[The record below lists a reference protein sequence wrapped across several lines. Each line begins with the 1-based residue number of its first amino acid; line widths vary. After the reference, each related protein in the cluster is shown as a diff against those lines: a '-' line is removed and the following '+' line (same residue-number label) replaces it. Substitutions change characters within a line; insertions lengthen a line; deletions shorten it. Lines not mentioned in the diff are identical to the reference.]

1 MQMLVSADGDRDRGS
16 SERGDL
22 ELDLDALDLRSP
34 SEVPEDRPW
43 VMANMVTSLDGA
55 YAMEQR
61 SAGLSNDGDRQLFH
75 RLRGA
80 ADAILVAAGTARAE
94 RYRRPRTA
102 PELVERRRSMGLAP
116 HPRLVLVSASLQ
128 LPDDLPLLE
137 GDDLPTPLVLHP
149 ASSDASTLPAG
160 VEPRAVG
167 DERLDLRAAL
177 AGLRSDGVEVLLCE
191 GGPHLL
197 GQLHA
202 LDLIDELF
210 LSISAHL
217 VGGSRVGLLGGVEE
231 AARPYRLHRLLKADQ
246 MLLGTYRRAR

>member
-1 MQMLVSADGDRDRGS
+1 MRMLVSGDGDGEPTEGAD
-16 SERGDL
+16 
-22 ELDLDALDLRSP
+22 LDLGSLALRSP
-34 SEVPEDRPW
+34 SDVPDDRPW

-61 SAGLSNDGDRQLFH
+61 SAGLSSDDDRQLFH

-80 ADAILVAAGTARAE
+80 ADAILVAAGTARTE
-94 RYRRPRTA
+94 RYRRPRTP
-102 PELVERRRSMGLAP
+102 PELLERRRSEGLAP
-116 HPRLVLVSASLQ
+116 HPRLVLVSASLR

-149 ASSDASTLPAG
+149 STSDASALPSG
-160 VEPRAVG
+160 VESRPVG
-167 DERLDLRAAL
+167 GDTLDLRAAL
-177 AGLRSDGVEVLLCE
+177 SGLRADGVQVVLCE

-202 LDLIDELF
+202 LDLVDELF

-217 VGGSRVGLLGGVEE
+217 VGGSRVGLLGGIEE
-231 AARPYRLHRLLKADQ
+231 TARPYDLHRLLRAEQ
-246 MLLGTYRRAR
+246 MLLATYRRAR